1 MMTMKMKLYHYYD
14 ESTGPFR
21 NLSALEPQEAEKVL
35 QQIRSQKRGFA
46 SSRSTDYLDIRRML
60 EERARDLFIVK
71 GGKPLQKYPHY
82 MTLGECPWLLDWYP
96 QGKAIPFSIYDFE
109 PDILS
114 FTYGDLFPAMRYND
128 GKPYRGQVYTISE
141 IADIITSYGLPQAW
155 NAHGDKGPERY
166 IEVQVWDDTL
176 IKPFYPQN

>member
-1 MMTMKMKLYHYYD
+1 MMKMKLYHYYD

-46 SSRSTDYLDIRRML
+46 SKRSTDYLEIRRML
-60 EERARDLFIVK
+60 EWKTRELFVVK
-71 GGKPLQKYPHY
+71 GGKPLQNYPHY

-96 QGKAIPFSIYDFE
+96 QGKVIPFSISDFE
-109 PDILS
+109 PGILS

-128 GKPYRGQVYTISE
+128 GKPYRGQVYTLSE
-141 IADIITSYGLPQAW
+141 IADIIKTFGLPQTW
-155 NAHGDKGPERY
+155 NAQGDKGPERY

-176 IKPFYPQN
+176 IRPYYS